1 MTRVRRTFKDS
12 LFRMAFQGKEELL
25 SLYNAVNDSS
35 YTNADDLEINTLDDV
50 MYMGMKNDVSFLF
63 CSYLNLYEAQST
75 YNPNMP
81 LRGFL
86 YFGDLIKGLLEMR
99 HMDIYSAVQLK
110 LPMPKFIVFYN
121 GLKEEPERKVL
132 RLSDSF
138 EGNSEEESALECTA
152 IMLNINYGHNR
163 ELMEKCQVLHDYS
176 YFVEEVRRG
185 MQSGKTLEEAVDDT
199 INNSMSEGVLKDILR
214 KNRAEVKRVMW
225 SDYNEELHLKNV
237 RQMGV
242 EDGRNEGKMYHLLEQ
257 VIKKVR
263 KNQSLSQIADALE
276 EDPERLRPIYETVI
290 SAAPDF
296 DTDMIYNQLKNNSE
310 LMNGAY

>member
-1 MTRVRRTFKDS
+1 
-12 LFRMAFQGKEELL
+12 MAFQGKEELL
-25 SLYNAVNDSS
+25 SLYNAINDSS

-99 HMDIYSAVQLK
+99 HMDIYSAAQLK

-121 GLKEEPERKVL
+121 GLREEPERKIL

-138 EGNSEEESALECTA
+138 EGRAGEEPALECTA

-199 INNSMSEGVLKDILR
+199 INNSMGEGVLKDILR

-237 RQMGV
+237 RQMGF
-242 EDGRNEGKMYHLLEQ
+242 EEGETNKLISQ
-257 VIKKVR
+257 VVKKV
-263 KNQSLSQIADALE
+263 KKGQSLEQIADELE
-276 EDPERLRPIYETVI
+276 EKIETLRPIYEAVV
-290 SAAPDF
+290 SAAPDY
-296 DTDMIYNQLKNNSE
+296 DADMIYNQLKK
-310 LMNGAY
+310 

>member
-25 SLYNAVNDSS
+25 SLYNAVNDSH

-50 MYMGMKNDVSFLF
+50 MYMGMKNDVLFLF

-99 HMDIYSAVQLK
+99 HMDIYSAAQLK
-110 LPMPKFIVFYN
+110 LPMPRFIVFYN

-138 EGNSEEESALECTA
+138 ERKSDEEPALECTA

-199 INNSMSEGVLKDILR
+199 INNSMGEGVLKDILR

-237 RQMGV
+237 RQIGY
-242 EDGRNEGKMYHLLEQ
+242 EEGCEAGETNKLISL

-263 KNQSLSQIADALE
+263 KGQSLEQIADVLE
-276 EDPERLRPIYETVI
+276 EDVETLRPIYNAI
-290 SAAPDF
+290 IGGAPDY
-296 DTDMIYNQLKNNSE
+296 DVKEIRRRLGEKE
-310 LMNGAY
+310 

>member
-25 SLYNAVNDSS
+25 SLYNAINDSS

-99 HMDIYSAVQLK
+99 HMDIYSAAQLK

-121 GLKEEPERKVL
+121 GLREEPERKIL

-138 EGNSEEESALECTA
+138 EGRAGEEPALECTA

-199 INNSMSEGVLKDILR
+199 INNSMGEGVLKDILR

-237 RQMGV
+237 RQMGF
-242 EDGRNEGKMYHLLEQ
+242 EEGETNKLISQ
-257 VIKKVR
+257 VVKKV
-263 KNQSLSQIADALE
+263 KKGQSLEQIADELE
-276 EDPERLRPIYETVI
+276 EKIETLRPIYEAVV
-290 SAAPDF
+290 SAAPDY
-296 DTDMIYNQLKNNSE
+296 DADMIYNQLKK
-310 LMNGAY
+310 

>member
-25 SLYNAVNDSS
+25 SLYNAVNDSH

-99 HMDIYSAVQLK
+99 HMDIYSAAQLK
-110 LPMPKFIVFYN
+110 LPMPRFIVFCN

-138 EGNSEEESALECTA
+138 ERKSDEEPALECTA

-199 INNSMSEGVLKDILR
+199 INNSMGEGVLKDILR

-237 RQMGV
+237 RQIGY
-242 EDGRNEGKMYHLLEQ
+242 EEGCEAGETNKLISL

-263 KNQSLSQIADALE
+263 KGQSLEQIADVLE
-276 EDPERLRPIYETVI
+276 EDVETLRPIYNAI
-290 SAAPDF
+290 IGAAPDY
-296 DTDMIYNQLKNNSE
+296 DVKEIRRRLGEKE
-310 LMNGAY
+310 

>member
-25 SLYNAVNDSS
+25 SLYNAVNDSN

-99 HMDIYSAVQLK
+99 HMDIYSAAQLK

-121 GLKEEPERKVL
+121 GLREEPERKIL

-138 EGNSEEESALECTA
+138 EGRADEEPALECTA
-152 IMLNINYGHNR
+152 VMLNINYGHNR

-185 MQSGKTLEEAVDDT
+185 MQRGKTLEEAVDDT
-199 INNSMSEGVLKDILR
+199 INNTMCEGVLKDILR

-225 SDYNEELHLKNV
+225 SDYNEELHLKNI
-237 RQMGV
+237 RQISY
-242 EDGRNEGKMYHLLEQ
+242 EEGETNKLISLA
-257 VIKKVR
+257 VKKV
-263 KNQSLSQIADALE
+263 KKGQSLEQIADILE
-276 EDPERLRPIYETVI
+276 EDVETLRPIYNAI
-290 SAAPDF
+290 IGAAPNYDVEE
-296 DTDMIYNQLKNNSE
+296 IRRRLGEKK
-310 LMNGAY
+310 

>member
-1 MTRVRRTFKDS
+1 MTKVRRTFKDS
-12 LFRMAFQGKEELL
+12 PFRMAFQGKEELL

-86 YFGDLIKGLLEMR
+86 YFGDLIKGFLEMR

-121 GLKEEPERKVL
+121 GLREEPERKIL

-138 EGNSEEESALECTA
+138 EGSAGEEPALECTA

-199 INNSMSEGVLKDILR
+199 INHSMSEGVLKDILR

-242 EDGRNEGKMYHLLEQ
+242 EEGETNKLISQ
-257 VIKKVR
+257 VVKKV
-263 KNQSLSQIADALE
+263 KKGQSLEQIADVLE
-276 EDPERLRPIYETVI
+276 EDPETLRPIYEAVV
-290 SAAPDF
+290 SAAPEY
-296 DTDMIYNQLKNNSE
+296 DTEMIYRRLKK
-310 LMNGAY
+310 

>member
-12 LFRMAFQGKEELL
+12 LFRIAFQGKEELL
-25 SLYNAVNDSS
+25 SLYNAVNDSH

-99 HMDIYSAVQLK
+99 HMDIYSAAQLK
-110 LPMPKFIVFYN
+110 FPMPRFIVFYN

-138 EGNSEEESALECTA
+138 ERKSDEEPALECTA

-199 INNSMSEGVLKDILR
+199 INNSMGEGVLKDILR

-237 RQMGV
+237 RQIGY
-242 EDGRNEGKMYHLLEQ
+242 EEGCEAGETNKLISL

-263 KNQSLSQIADALE
+263 KGQSLEQIADVLE
-276 EDPERLRPIYETVI
+276 EDVETLRPIYNAI
-290 SAAPDF
+290 IGAAPDY
-296 DTDMIYNQLKNNSE
+296 DVKEIRRRLGEKE
-310 LMNGAY
+310 